1 MVDIGEQPVNETT
14 LEKPARGRVGEA
26 LRRTSG
32 LSIGLLLLS
41 ILLLLSSARTP
52 YAGVGVIVVFILV
65 LLIVFLRRQG
75 MGWLGFRRPASWLHT
90 HLLALSLGAMLQV
103 LFLYFVDPALH
114 LLTGEPTDLSVFDS
128 MRGDPYVLLQWLVL
142 VWVTVIFVEEIVF
155 RGYMMG
161 TMERIFSGKSA
172 APWIA
177 LVLSSVVFG
186 IAHAY
191 QGISGMISTGM
202 MGAILALVYLKS
214 GRNLW
219 LPILLHGWVDTVGLY
234 FIYAGIDQLLI
245 DV

>member
-1 MVDIGEQPVNETT
+1 MVDIEERPVTDT
-14 LEKPARGRVGEA
+14 ILEKSARGRVGEA

-41 ILLLLSSARTP
+41 ILLLMLSARSP
-52 YAGVGVIVVFILV
+52 YAGVGVIAVFILV
-65 LLIVFLRRQG
+65 LLIAFLRRQG
-75 MGWLGFRRPASWLHT
+75 MGWLGFRRPANWLRT
-90 HLLALSLGAMLQV
+90 HVLAMCLGAMLQV
-103 LFLYFVDPALH
+103 IFLYFIDPALH

-128 MRGDPYVLLQWLVL
+128 MRGDAYVLLQWLAL
-142 VWVTVIFVEEIVF
+142 VWITVIFVEEIVF

-161 TMERIFSGKSA
+161 TLERIFAGISA

-177 LVLSSVVFG
+177 LGLSSVVFG

-191 QGISGMISTGM
+191 QGISGMISTGL

-234 FIYAGIDQLLI
+234 FIYAEMDQLLI
-245 DV
+245 NV